1 MAPAVTGNKF
11 LNQHLPLFYILFPID
26 VVALDVA
33 MLSLLLMGSSR
44 TSGGLYHGCAHG
56 NIPKHADLTTVDND
70 FKVPV
75 KGDVHLYITDQ
86 YPQNVNFEHLRG
98 DSDLVVIVNVTNS
111 MALIPDMVFISFPLS
126 DMCDIYLSFIY
137 FDIKFRRGIPHLLL

>member
-44 TSGGLYHGCAHG
+44 TSGGL
-56 NIPKHADLTTVDND
+56 
-70 FKVPV
+70 
-75 KGDVHLYITDQ
+75 
-86 YPQNVNFEHLRG
+86 
-98 DSDLVVIVNVTNS
+98 
-111 MALIPDMVFISFPLS
+111 
-126 DMCDIYLSFIY
+126 
-137 FDIKFRRGIPHLLL
+137 